1 MKLFSVVATAMLF
14 MAPAAQAADIPDTQ
28 TVVAAARARIASTDS
43 RATGRLVRVDA
54 NGNRVSSAF
63 AIKAHWFPGVL
74 RVLLEVVPV
83 KTPVAD
89 VHQNGPQGGLQDAR
103 VRILFEMLPGGQST
117 IRIFHPHEAV
127 PATLPFDRWSEGV
140 AGSDF
145 DYEDFLQSEFYWQG
159 QTLGKSAR
167 LGAHDCDVLK
177 STPGAADRSH
187 YAEVQTWLDRT
198 IGYPLYVEKTLKAA
212 ATVKEFTSLGLVQSG
227 GIWAAKQVEVKV
239 HGRPGSTLLIFE
251 HGSTKAHLTLK
262 DFSPEQINQFEDHP

>member
-14 MAPAAQAADIPDTQ
+14 IAPAAQAADTADTQ

-54 NGNRVSSAF
+54 NGNRINNAF

-83 KTPVAD
+83 KMSAT
-89 VHQNGPQGGLQDAR
+89 NGPPNELKDAP
-103 VRILFEMLPGGQST
+103 VRILFEMRPGGQST
-117 IRIFHPHEAV
+117 IRIFHPHEAA

-159 QTLGKSAR
+159 QTILKSAR

-187 YAEVQTWLDRT
+187 YAEVQTWLDRA

-212 ATVKEFTSLGLVQSG
+212 AAVKEFTSLGLVQSG
-227 GIWAAKQVEVKV
+227 GVWAAKQVEVKV

-262 DFSPEQINQFEDHP
+262 DFSPE